1 MAPDTR
7 QAHLISP
14 FGPEELLLQR
24 MQATEELGRLSH
36 VSLDLLSLDPQ
47 LKLDKVLGDKMT
59 VVVDL
64 PDGERFFNGHVA
76 RFGQAGTVGRYTRYK
91 ATLRPFLWLL
101 TRTSDSRI
109 FKKMTVPDIIKDVI
123 GKAGVGEIE
132 DKLQQTYLPR
142 EYVVQYRESTFNFL
156 SRLMEEEGIYYYF
169 MHEKEQHKLVLCDDK
184 GSHKTVPGYEE
195 IPFIDPEENASPREE
210 HFSEWSMVQEVE
222 TGAYAVND
230 FDFEVPK
237 ADLMAKVNRQLPH
250 KHAALEQ
257 YDPLAGYVDAMDAG
271 NGGDTHRGDRAQHYA
286 RVRLEELQAPHDRSS
301 SLGNAR
307 GVFSGALFTL
317 AGHPRED
324 QNRELLIVRAEYRV
338 FQPGFD
344 AGSSSGAENTKDGK
358 NGKDGKDEPL
368 FEVRLEVQPSKIPFR
383 AARET
388 PRPVIAGPHAALV
401 VGSGEI
407 WTDKF
412 GRVKVHFP
420 WDRED
425 TEGCWV
431 RVAQLWAGAGW
442 GGLHVPRVG
451 HEVIVEFIEGDPDR
465 PIITGRVYNG
475 ANAPPFGLPDG
486 ASKSGILSRSSK
498 GGGADNANEFR
509 LEDKTGEEQVFLHAE
524 KNMDTE
530 VEKDQTLWVGQN
542 RMKTVDKNQIEE
554 VKGNKKIKVHG
565 VHVEDIDKNMSL
577 HVKGSEDE
585 TIDGSRSVTV
595 GGNHTETIA
604 GVQGVTVGGI
614 GAWSV
619 GGAGS
624 IAFGGVGSF
633 TVGGNLTVGVGG
645 NHSTSVVGN
654 SSNDVNGNFS
664 IATAKKMSID
674 VSDDMS
680 TSVKKKYTISIDD
693 EHKVTVKKG
702 YGLKAKAI
710 VVEGEDEITFKCGSA
725 EIILKK
731 NGDISIKG
739 KNVNVKA
746 DSDIVM
752 KGSKISSN

>member
-7 QAHLISP
+7 HAHLISP

-24 MQATEELGRLSH
+24 MRATEEMGRLSH
-36 VSLDLLSLDPQ
+36 VYLELLSLDPQ
-47 LKLDKVLGDKMT
+47 LKLDKALGDKMT
-59 VVVDL
+59 VVL
-64 PDGERFFNGHVA
+64 TTPDGERYFNGHVA
-76 RFGQAGTVGRYTRYK
+76 RFGQAGAVGRYTRYK

-109 FKKMTVPDIIKDVI
+109 FKKSTVPDIIKEVI
-123 GKAGVGEIE
+123 GKAGVGEIQ

-142 EYVVQYRESTFNFL
+142 EYVVQYRETTFDFL

-169 MHEKEQHKLVLCDDK
+169 SHEKNQHKLVLCDDK
-184 GSHKTVPGYEE
+184 ASHKVVPGYEE

-250 KHAALEQ
+250 KHAAFEQ

-271 NGGDTHRGDRAQHYA
+271 NGGDTNRADRAQHFA
-286 RVRLEELQAPHDRSS
+286 RVRLEELQAPHDRCRT
-301 SLGNAR
+301 LGNAR
-307 GVFSGALFTL
+307 GPFAGALFKLT
-317 AGHPRED
+317 GHPRED
-324 QNRELLIVRAEYRV
+324 QNRELLVVRAEYSV

-344 AGSSSGAENTKDGK
+344 AGSSAGADQTKAGPAGK
-358 NGKDGKDEPL
+358 EEPL
-368 FEVRLEVQPSKIPFR
+368 FEVQLEVQPSKLPFR
-383 AARET
+383 AERST
-388 PRPVIAGPHAALV
+388 PCPVIAGPHTALV

-451 HEVIVEFIEGDPDR
+451 HEVIVEFIEGDPNR

-475 ANAPPFGLPDG
+475 TNAPPFGLPDG
-486 ASKSGILSRSSK
+486 ATKSGILSRSSK

-509 LEDKTGEEQVFLHAE
+509 FEDKTGEEQVFLHAE

-530 VEKDQTLWVGQN
+530 VEKDQTLWVGQD
-542 RMKTVDKNQIEE
+542 RFKTVDRHQVEE
-554 VKGNKKIKVHG
+554 VKGNKKIKIHG
-565 VHVEDIDKNMSL
+565 VHIEDIDKSMSL
-577 HVKGSEDE
+577 HVKGAEDE
-585 TIDGSRSVTV
+585 TIDGGRTITVT
-595 GGNHTETIA
+595 GNHTETIS

-645 NHSTSVVGN
+645 DHSTSVVGN
-654 SSNDVNGNFS
+654 SSNDVKGNFS
-664 IATAKKMSID
+664 IATDKKMSID
-674 VSDDMS
+674 VTDEMG
-680 TSVKKKYTISIDD
+680 TNVKKKYTIAVDD

-702 YGLKAKAI
+702 YGLKAKEI
-710 VVEGEDEITFKCGSA
+710 VIEGEDKITFKCGSA
-725 EIILKK
+725 EITLESG
-731 NGDISIKG
+731 GDISVKG
-739 KNVNVKA
+739 KNLNLKA

-752 KGSKISSN
+752 KGGKVSSN

>member
-14 FGPEELLLQR
+14 FGTEELLLQR
-24 MQATEELGRLSH
+24 MHATEELGRLSK
-36 VSLDLLSLDPQ
+36 VRLELLSLDPQ
-47 LKLDKVLGDKMT
+47 LKLDKALGDKMT
-59 VVVDL
+59 VVL
-64 PDGERFFNGHVA
+64 ATPDGERFFNGHVA
-76 RFGQAGTVGRYTRYK
+76 RFGQAGTLGRYTRYK

-109 FKKMTVPDIIKDVI
+109 FKKMTVPEIIKDVI
-123 GKAGVGEIE
+123 GKAGIGEIK
-132 DKLQQTYLPR
+132 DGLQQTYLPR
-142 EYVVQYRESTFNFL
+142 EYVVQYRETTFDFL

-169 MHEKEQHKLVLCDDK
+169 SHEKDQHKMVLCDDK
-184 GSHKTVPGYEE
+184 ASHKTVPGYEE
-195 IPFIDPEENASPREE
+195 IPFIDPEENSSPREE

-271 NGGDTHRGDRAQHYA
+271 NGGDPHRADRAQHYA
-286 RVRLEELQAPHDRSS
+286 RVRLEELQAPHDRCAA
-301 SLGNAR
+301 LGNAR
-307 GVFSGALFTL
+307 GPFAGALFKLT
-317 AGHPRED
+317 GHPRED
-324 QNRELLIVRAEYRV
+324 QARELLVVWAEYRV
-338 FQPGFD
+338 FQPGYD
-344 AGSSSGAENTKDGK
+344 SGSSGGVDKPKDDK
-358 NGKDGKDEPL
+358 KEEPL
-368 FEVRLEVQPSKIPFR
+368 FEIEIDVQPSKIPFR
-383 AARET
+383 PERVT
-388 PRPVIAGPHAALV
+388 DCPVIAGPHAALV

-475 ANAPPFGLPDG
+475 TNAPPFGMPDG
-486 ASKSGILSRSSK
+486 ATKSGILSRSSK

-509 LEDKTGEEQVFLHAE
+509 FEDKTGEEQVFLHAE
-524 KNMDTE
+524 KDMDTE
-530 VEKDQTLWVGQN
+530 VEKDQTLWVGQD
-542 RMKTVDKNQIEE
+542 RVKTVDRDQIEH
-554 VKGNKKIKVHG
+554 VKGNKKILVNG
-565 VHVEDIDKNMSL
+565 VHVEDIDKTMSL
-577 HVKGSEDE
+577 HVGGSEDE
-585 TIDGSRSVTV
+585 TIDGSRTISV
-595 GGNHTETIA
+595 GGSHTETIM
-604 GVQGVTVGGI
+604 GVQGVTVGGV
-614 GAWSV
+614 GAWTV

-633 TVGGNLTVGVGG
+633 TVGGNLTVAVGA
-645 NHSTSVVGN
+645 NLDESVNGN
-654 SSNDVNGNFS
+654 SSHGAKDNVS
-664 IATAKKMSID
+664 ITAGKKHI
-674 VSDDMS
+674 VEVGDDMS
-680 TSVKKKYTISIDD
+680 LSVTKKFITTVDD
-693 EHKVTVKKG
+693 EMKLTVKKG
-702 YGLKAKAI
+702 YGAKAKQI
-710 VVEGEDEITFKCGSA
+710 VIEGEDEITFKCGSS

-731 NGDISIKG
+731 SGDITIKG
-739 KNVNVKA
+739 KNLSLKA

-752 KGSKISSN
+752 KGGKIGQN

>member
-1 MAPDTR
+1 MATDTR
-7 QAHLISP
+7 HVHLISP

-24 MQATEELGRLSH
+24 VHAREELGRLSK
-36 VSLDLLSLDPQ
+36 VRLELLSLDPQ
-47 LKLDKVLGDKMT
+47 LKLDTALGDKMT
-59 VVVDL
+59 VVLAL
-64 PDGERFFNGHVA
+64 PDGERYFNGHVA
-76 RFGQAGTVGRYTRYK
+76 RFGQSGMVGRYTRYK

-123 GKAGVGEIE
+123 GKAGVG
-132 DKLQQTYLPR
+132 DVKDSLQQTYLPR
-142 EYVVQYRESTFNFL
+142 EYVVQYRETTFDFL

-169 MHEKEQHKLVLCDDK
+169 SHEKDQHQMVLCDDK
-184 GSHKTVPGYEE
+184 ASHKTVPGYEE
-195 IPFIDPEENASPREE
+195 IPFIDPDENSAPREE
-210 HFSEWSMVQEVE
+210 HFAEWDMAQTVE

-230 FDFEVPK
+230 FDFEVPR

-271 NGGDTHRGDRAQHYA
+271 NGGDTNRADRAQHYA
-286 RVRLEELQAPHDRSS
+286 RVRLEELQAPHDRSYAV
-301 SLGNAR
+301 GNAR
-307 GVFSGALFTL
+307 GPFAGALFSLT
-317 AGHPRED
+317 GHPRED
-324 QNRELLIVRAEYRV
+324 QNRELLVVSAEYSM

-344 AGSSSGAENTKDGK
+344 AGSSAGADKAKQEKK
-358 NGKDGKDEPL
+358 EEPL
-368 FEVRLEVQPSKIPFR
+368 FEVELEVQPAKLPFR
-383 AARET
+383 PERTT

-407 WTDKF
+407 WTDQF

-431 RVAQLWAGAGW
+431 RVAQIWAGAGW

-465 PIITGRVYNG
+465 PIVTGRVYNG
-475 ANAPPFGLPDG
+475 SNAPPFGLPDG
-486 ASKSGILSRSSK
+486 ATKSGILSRSSK

-509 LEDKTGEEQVFLHAE
+509 FEDKTGEEQVFLHAE

-530 VEKDQTLWVGQN
+530 VEKDQTLWVGQD
-542 RMKTVDKNQIEE
+542 RGKVVDRNQSEE
-554 VKGNKKIKVHG
+554 VKGNKRIKVHG
-565 VHVEDIDKNMSL
+565 SHVEDIDKTMSL

-585 TIDGSRSVTV
+585 TIDGSRTVTV
-595 GGNHTETIA
+595 GGSHTETIS
-604 GVQGVTVGGI
+604 GVQGVTVGGV
-614 GAWSV
+614 GAWTV

-633 TVGGNLTVGVGG
+633 TVGGDLTVGVGG
-645 NHSTSVVGN
+645 AHSTSVVGD
-654 SSNDVNGNFS
+654 SSNDVNGNFG
-664 IATAKKMSID
+664 ITAGKKMAITVADEMATA
-674 VSDDMS
+674 VS
-680 TSVKKKYTISIDD
+680 KKYTVTVDD
-693 EHKVTVKKG
+693 EHKITVKKG
-702 YGLKAKAI
+702 YGLQAKEI
-710 VVEGEDEITFKCGSA
+710 VLEGEDQITFKCGSS
-725 EIILKK
+725 EIVLKK
-731 NGDISIKG
+731 DGDISIKG

-746 DSDIVM
+746 DSDIVL
-752 KGSKISSN
+752 KGSKVGAN